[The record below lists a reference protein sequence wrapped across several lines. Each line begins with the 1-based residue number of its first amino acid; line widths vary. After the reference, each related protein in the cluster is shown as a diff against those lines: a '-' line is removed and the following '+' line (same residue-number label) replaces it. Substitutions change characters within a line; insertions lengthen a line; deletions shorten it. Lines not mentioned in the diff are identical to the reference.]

1 MTKITQTIY
10 LLIIMI
16 IPNITQA
23 NIEILEYETKNGIKV
38 LYSQSENIPMI
49 DIKITFDAGSNR
61 DATLKGL
68 SMITHNLLDEG
79 TSKMNSEEIASSFES
94 TGAVFNTSVN
104 KDKSSV
110 SLRSL
115 ADKKYL
121 EPSLKTFLNILSDSI
136 FPQHEVSLQKER
148 TISSI
153 IEDESDPSDISMNLF
168 FKEVYKNYVY
178 GTPTI
183 GEKNTIKK
191 ISRKDVLNFYL
202 NNLNHLN
209 AKIAIVSSLPK
220 KDIILLSEKI
230 SKSLEREN
238 IKKRENIVPLKKNN
252 KKNYVYKKINSEQ
265 AHIYIGGMSIKRG
278 SENHLPLYVG
288 NYIFGGS
295 GFSAR
300 LMQELRVKRGYTYG
314 VYSYIYPM
322 KDIGPFVIGIE
333 TKSEQAQVSIQLIQK
348 MLKDFC
354 ENGPSSEEIK
364 HAKEAIINGFPLRV
378 DSNSDILNYL
388 SMINYYDLPIDYLD
402 KFTENISRITK
413 KDIIKAFQE
422 EIDYKNL
429 TTLVV
434 GNEKAKK

>member
-238 IKKRENIVPLKKNN
+238 IKKR
-252 KKNYVYKKINSEQ
+252 KI
-265 AHIYIGGMSIKRG
+265 
-278 SENHLPLYVG
+278 
-288 NYIFGGS
+288 
-295 GFSAR
+295 
-300 LMQELRVKRGYTYG
+300 
-314 VYSYIYPM
+314 
-322 KDIGPFVIGIE
+322 
-333 TKSEQAQVSIQLIQK
+333 
-348 MLKDFC
+348 
-354 ENGPSSEEIK
+354 
-364 HAKEAIINGFPLRV
+364 
-378 DSNSDILNYL
+378 
-388 SMINYYDLPIDYLD
+388 
-402 KFTENISRITK
+402 
-413 KDIIKAFQE
+413 
-422 EIDYKNL
+422 
-429 TTLVV
+429 
-434 GNEKAKK
+434 